1 MVSRL
6 GAQAGDMDSLRV
18 ALIGPLPPPAGGMAN
33 QTRQLAELLRGEGVQ
48 VHLVR
53 ANAPHWPSWVASVR
67 GVRAVFRL
75 LPYVFALW
83 QAMGRTDVVHV
94 MANSGWSW
102 HLFAAPAIWIAN
114 LRRVPV
120 IVNYRG
126 GDAERFFTRSFRW
139 VRPTLERADTVVVP
153 SGFLQDL
160 FTRFGVAV
168 TVVPNI
174 VDLARFHVAPALVK
188 PPHIIVTRNLEPIY
202 DIGTAIRAFR
212 IVRERL
218 PNAKMTIAGVG
229 DEFTALRALAE
240 ELGVLG
246 AITFTGRI
254 DNRDI
259 PALYHSAAVLL
270 NPSTVDN
277 MPISILEGWASGVPV
292 VSTNVGGI
300 PFLVNEGQNALL
312 VDPGNPEQMAEAA
325 LRVLTSPALCSSLA
339 ASGRAAAERF
349 CWRNVRE
356 QWFEVYRSL
365 APSCDLRASGA
376 VGE

>member
-1 MVSRL
+1 
-6 GAQAGDMDSLRV
+6 
-18 ALIGPLPPPAGGMAN
+18 MAN
-33 QTRQLAELLRGEGVQ
+33 QTRQLAELLRGEGVP
-48 VHLVR
+48 VDVVR
-53 ANAPHWPSWVASVR
+53 VNAPYWPSWIASVR
-67 GVRAVFRL
+67 GVRALFRL
-75 LPYVFALW
+75 LPYLFALW
-83 QAMGRTDVVHV
+83 QTMGRSHVVHV

-102 HLFAAPAIWIAN
+102 HLFAAPAVWIAN
-114 LRRVPV
+114 LRGVPV

-139 VRPTLERADTVVVP
+139 IRPTLERADAVVVP

-174 VDLARFHVAPALVK
+174 VDLARFDPPPSLVK
-188 PPHIIVTRNLEPIY
+188 RPHIIVTRNLEPIY

-218 PNAKMTIAGVG
+218 PSAEMTIAGTG

-246 AITFTGRI
+246 AISFTGRI

-312 VDPGNPEQMAEAA
+312 VDPRNPEQMAEAA

-339 ASGRAAAERF
+339 GSGRAAAERF

-356 QWFEVYRSL
+356 QWFDVYRSL

-376 VGE
+376 ARE

>member
-1 MVSRL
+1 M
-6 GAQAGDMDSLRV
+6 
-18 ALIGPLPPPAGGMAN
+18 
-33 QTRQLAELLRGEGVQ
+33 
-48 VHLVR
+48 
-53 ANAPHWPSWVASVR
+53 
-67 GVRAVFRL
+67 
-75 LPYVFALW
+75 FALW
-83 QAMGRTDVVHV
+83 QVIGRSHVAHV

-102 HLFAAPAIWIAN
+102 HLFAAPAVWIAK

-126 GDAERFFTRSFRW
+126 GDAERFFAGSFLW
-139 VRPTLERADTVVVP
+139 VRPTLARADAVVVP
-153 SGFLQDL
+153 SGFLEDL
-160 FTRFGVAV
+160 FRRFGIPA

-174 VDLARFHVAPALVK
+174 VDLVRFNPPAAGVK
-188 PPHIIVTRNLEPIY
+188 PPHIIVTRNLDPIY

-218 PNAKMTIAGVG
+218 PNAQMTVAGSG
-229 DEFTALRALAE
+229 GELGALRALAE
-240 ELGVLG
+240 ELQVSD

-259 PALYHSAAVLL
+259 PALYHSASLLL

-277 MPISILEGWASGVPV
+277 MPISILEGWASSVPV

-300 PFLVNEGQNALL
+300 PFLVDEGHNALL
-312 VDPGNPEQMAEAA
+312 IDPRNPERMAEAA
-325 LRVLTSPALCSSLA
+325 LRVLTSPALALSLA
-339 ASGRAAAERF
+339 ASGRLAAERF

-356 QWFEVYRSL
+356 QWFDVYRSL
-365 APSCDLRASGA
+365 VPSCEVHASEA